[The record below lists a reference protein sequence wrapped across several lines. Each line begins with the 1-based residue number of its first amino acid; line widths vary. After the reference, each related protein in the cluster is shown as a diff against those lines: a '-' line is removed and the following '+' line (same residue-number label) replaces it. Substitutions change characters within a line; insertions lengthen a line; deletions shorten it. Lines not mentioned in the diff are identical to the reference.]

1 MIDSLTFITSNPEKA
16 RQLGRYLDFPV
27 IHKNID
33 LIEMQSLDLTEI
45 IEQKAKEAYK
55 HILSPVLVEDASLR
69 FLALGKL
76 PGPLI
81 KWFLVELGTG
91 GLCRLLDGYSERSA
105 LAEVQFGLYDGQSF
119 QAFAGAREGSI
130 APTPRGRSGF
140 GWDSVFIPDGH
151 HKTWGEMTS
160 SESQETSM
168 RKIALKKLE
177 VYLSTQ

>member
-1 MIDSLTFITSNPEKA
+1 MIDSLTFITSNPGKA

-33 LIEMQSLDLTEI
+33 LVEMQSLDLTEI

-55 HILSPVLVEDASLR
+55 HIRSPVLVEDTSLR
-69 FLALGKL
+69 FLTLGRL

-81 KWFLVELGTG
+81 KWFLTELGTN
-91 GLCRLLDGYSERSA
+91 GLCKLLDGYTDRSA
-105 LAEVQFGLYDGQSF
+105 LAEVQFGLYDGEMFQSF
-119 QAFAGAREGSI
+119 AGSREGSI
-130 APTPRGRSGF
+130 APAPRGNSGF
-140 GWDSVFIPDGH
+140 GWDSIFIPKGY

-160 SESQETSM
+160 SETQETSM

-177 VYLSTQ
+177 VYLSAL